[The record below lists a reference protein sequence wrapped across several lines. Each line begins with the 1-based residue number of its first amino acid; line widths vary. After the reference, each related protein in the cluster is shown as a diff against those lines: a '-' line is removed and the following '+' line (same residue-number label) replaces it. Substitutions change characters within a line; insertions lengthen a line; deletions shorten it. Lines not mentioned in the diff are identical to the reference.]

1 MSIHI
6 FVVRER
12 GGKNHPSGTTVQAHQ
27 KDQRSHTY
35 RFNGKRS
42 LDIRR
47 SHQSCI
53 KLRQKKTG
61 RWGRSNKTC
70 STKRSEVM
78 GPMPSK
84 TASIASSPVSSIMI
98 LFNLSSLPGV
108 LGFGMQE
115 CLTYTAK
122 ICTNLWNKKFAAGP
136 QSPKAKGENSQPT
149 HPSVHRSIAGGLLSP
164 ASSSASVKAGSPGA
178 RLLFTC
184 SWRSRPLWH
193 EIAPQRKETNDETS
207 YVRFRNI

>member
-122 ICTNLWNKKFAAGP
+122 ICTNLWNSKNL
-136 QSPKAKGENSQPT
+136 QDLNLQRPKERIPNQPI
-149 HPSVHRSIAGGLLSP
+149 HWSIAGGLLSP

-184 SWRSRPLWH
+184 SVKGAARCDM
-193 EIAPQRKETNDETS
+193 K
-207 YVRFRNI
+207 

>member
-1 MSIHI
+1 MLVSITMSIHI

-149 HPSVHRSIAGGLLSP
+149 HPSVHRGGPLESGIQLCFGKS
-164 ASSSASVKAGSPGA
+164 
-178 RLLFTC
+178 RLTWSQVAIHLVALREPPVVT
-184 SWRSRPLWH
+184 
-193 EIAPQRKETNDETS
+193 
-207 YVRFRNI
+207 